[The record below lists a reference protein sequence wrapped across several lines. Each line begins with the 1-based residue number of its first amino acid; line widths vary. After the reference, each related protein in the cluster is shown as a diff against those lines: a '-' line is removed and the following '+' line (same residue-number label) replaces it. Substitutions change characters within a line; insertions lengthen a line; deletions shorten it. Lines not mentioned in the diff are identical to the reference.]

1 MKAFSLKGAVKN
13 TAQYTKEILSDAL
26 VDNPLVSVC
35 LVTYNHA
42 EFAAQALESV
52 LSQQVDFSYEIVI
65 GDDASTD
72 ATGAIIRGFQKQH
85 PDKVTVYESTE
96 NLGKAL
102 GGTFHLNFLRNL
114 GSCRGKYVAFLE
126 GDDYWT
132 DVSKLQRQIDAL
144 EKNDQLSGACHDT
157 DALDSETGELSPWRD
172 SQDKYFTLENTI
184 AIQSPFHTS
193 SFVARRECFEDLPEM
208 CLWVKSFDMMLF
220 ILAAAKGEIERIP
233 ATMSVYRKHGEGI
246 TNTSSHDGMQL
257 HMQRFE
263 MMHALAKYIA
273 PQGEVYFDR
282 VKREHWS
289 AVKRSMISGSHS
301 HCKWEHLP
309 WILKLQMSCEVIAA
323 RVLITLRG
331 GVSAICPSSI
341 KQWVRHRGKSS

>member
-1 MKAFSLKGAVKN
+1 MKRKLHCEKAAETIRRHSLDL
-13 TAQYTKEILSDAL
+13 TADQVIKD
-26 VDNPLVSVC
+26 PLVSVC
-35 LVTYNHA
+35 MITYNHQLFIKEA
-42 EFAAQALESV
+42 INSILHQKTNFSIEV
-52 LSQQVDFSYEIVI
+52 LI

-72 ATGAIIRGFQKQH
+72 STSSILDQYQKEH
-85 PDKVTVYESTE
+85 PDKIRILRSTK
-96 NLGKAL
+96 NLFSYL
-102 GGTFHLNFLRNL
+102 SNPRLVQIRNFRAA
-114 GSCRGKYVAFLE
+114 RGKYIALVD

-157 DALDSETGELSPWRD
+157 DALDSESGELSPWRV

-263 MMHALAKYIA
+263 MMHALAKYLA
-273 PQGEVYFDR
+273 PQGEVYFKQ

-289 AVKRSMISGSHS
+289 AVKRSMLSGSHS

-309 WILKLQMSCEVIAA
+309 WILRLRMTCEVIAA
-323 RVLITLRG
+323 RVLINLRG
-331 GVSAICPSSI
+331 GVSTICPSSI
-341 KQWVRHRGKSS
+341 KQWIRHRGKSS